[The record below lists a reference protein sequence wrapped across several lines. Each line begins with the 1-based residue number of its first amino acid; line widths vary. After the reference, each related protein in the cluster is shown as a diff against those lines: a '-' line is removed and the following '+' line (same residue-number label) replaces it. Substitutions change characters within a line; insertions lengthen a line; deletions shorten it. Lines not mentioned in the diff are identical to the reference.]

1 MKVINRLLKYLR
13 EVRLELKKVQWPSR
27 REFVVYTGVVVF
39 AVLLFGV
46 IFWGLD
52 TIFLAVLKLLIER

>member
-1 MKVINRLLKYLR
+1 MKIINRLVKYMR

-27 REFVVYTGVVVF
+27 REFTVYTGIVVF
-39 AVLLFGV
+39 AVLLFGI

-52 TIFLAVLKLLIER
+52 TIFLAILRLVTHI

>member
-1 MKVINRLLKYLR
+1 MKIINRLVKYLR

-27 REFVVYTGVVVF
+27 REFSVYTGVVVF

-52 TIFLAVLKLLIER
+52 TIFLAILRLVTHI

>member
-1 MKVINRLLKYLR
+1 MKIINRLVKYLR

-27 REFVVYTGVVVF
+27 REFTVYTGIVVF
-39 AVLLFGV
+39 AVLLFGI

-52 TIFLAVLKLLIER
+52 TIFLAILRLVTHI